1 MVKQFHHLHKK
12 KRLTPSKKKSEKKS
26 TDRDVGSNFNVRV
39 SHPPGFNTGEEPSA
53 QGRQGQMQIKLEKI
67 YMDVEAVLI
76 YMGWARAYLGRTVK
90 LKW

>member
-12 KRLTPSKKKSEKKS
+12 KRLTPSKKKSEKKVQMGMLAQIS
-26 TDRDVGSNFNVRV
+26 IVRV

-76 YMGWARAYLGRTVK
+76 YKGWARAYLGPGTNA
-90 LKW
+90 L